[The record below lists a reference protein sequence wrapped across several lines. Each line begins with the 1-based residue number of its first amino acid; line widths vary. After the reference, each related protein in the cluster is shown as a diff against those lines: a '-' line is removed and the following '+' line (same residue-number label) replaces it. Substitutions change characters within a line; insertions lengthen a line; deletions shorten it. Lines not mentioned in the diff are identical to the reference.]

1 MQSGGDASSAGSFV
15 VNPRLQRLFATF
27 AVGFPSA
34 ESLSTIFTTFL
45 GAHLRQFPSELQ
57 ELGKK
62 IVQAGLMLHK
72 RVQGTFKKT
81 ATNFHYEFN
90 IRHMAGV
97 FQGILVAKP
106 EQVSEPLKL
115 VQLWIHESERVYG
128 DRLVS
133 FMDHKKYKE
142 LAVEQAKKYFKE
154 MSPTALTSEPLIFA
168 HFAGGI
174 GEKNYDK
181 LNTFAELSGLLEGA
195 LGEYNE
201 ANAVMDLVLFEDA
214 MRHICRISRI
224 IEAPNG
230 HALLVGVGG
239 SGKQS
244 LAKLASFVAQY
255 TIFQIVISATY
266 GVNDLKG
273 DLQSVYR
280 RCGVK
285 GEGISFL
292 FTDSQITDERFLV
305 FMNDLLSSGNIPGLF
320 PPEDQDDIINNVRA
334 AAKRA
339 GVPDTRETVWQ
350 YFINQVRANLH
361 VILCFSPI
369 GEPIRVRTRRFPALV
384 NCVVIDWF
392 QPWPEE
398 ALQSVSK
405 RFLGGEDL
413 GSEEAKASVIG
424 FMPYSFGSV
433 NKASEEYRLAE
444 RRHNYTTPKTFLE
457 LIALY
462 KAMLAARRDET
473 TKAIDRY
480 VSGVEKLKSTAEQV
494 GGLEEDLKVKA
505 VEVDEKKAQCDAMIP
520 KLEAEKAKANK
531 EAETANEIAA
541 QATTKEAEVIEMK
554 ANIEKDLEAAE
565 PALVKAAAALDSLN
579 KKDLGE
585 LKSLGKPPAGVDD
598 VAAAC
603 IYMLHDGSKGKID
616 VEWKAAQKMM
626 KDVNAFLEVLLGYK
640 KRIDDGNV
648 PKQNFKNLRPLL
660 AKEHFTKEI
669 MMGKSQAAAGLCDFV
684 LNITTYW
691 DINEDVE
698 PKRLAAQ
705 SATQQLEKAIA
716 DKEAALAKKAEAEAT
731 VAELTAQYEA
741 AVAEKD
747 AVLKEQ
753 DNCERKLGLA
763 KRLMTA
769 LGSEGAR
776 WETSI
781 GELRANLELLPGDCL
796 LAAAFVSY
804 SGCFSKLFRAQLLDG
819 CYMPYLQ
826 GTLAVSKGGV
836 PMSAGADP
844 IALLTTEAERAV
856 WSGDN
861 LPTDRQS
868 VENGA
873 IVCNCARWP
882 LMIDPQL
889 QGITWI
895 KKKEEKAK
903 VLRLGQKELMPSI
916 EAALQGGL
924 PLVIEN
930 LGTTYDAVLAPVIG
944 RQVSRRGRSQFVKLG
959 DKEVD
964 FDANF
969 KLYLQTKLSNP
980 HYPPEI
986 QAETTLINFMVTE
999 DGLEDQLLALTV
1011 SKERPDLEEQ
1021 KADLISQQNQN
1032 KIKIKEL
1039 EDGILQQLAEAT
1051 GDVLENLPLIEN
1063 LETSK
1068 KVALDIAEKMVEA
1081 EKTEKNINES
1091 RENYRSVAARGSLMF
1106 FLLSE
1111 LNKIH
1116 SFHNYSLNAFIIV
1129 FQTAIT
1135 GKKERPSWFGTGNAL
1150 LDMILPKKKPKG

>member
-1 MQSGGDASSAGSFV
+1 
-15 VNPRLQRLFATF
+15 
-27 AVGFPSA
+27 
-34 ESLSTIFTTFL
+34 
-45 GAHLRQFPSELQ
+45 
-57 ELGKK
+57 
-62 IVQAGLMLHK
+62 
-72 RVQGTFKKT
+72 
-81 ATNFHYEFN
+81 
-90 IRHMAGV
+90 
-97 FQGILVAKP
+97 
-106 EQVSEPLKL
+106 
-115 VQLWIHESERVYG
+115 
-128 DRLVS
+128 
-133 FMDHKKYKE
+133 MDQKKYKE

-239 SGKQS
+239 IGKQS

-369 GEPIRVRTRRFPALV
+369 GEPIRVRARRFPSLV

-554 ANIEKDLEAAE
+554 AYIEKDLEAAE

-585 LKSLGKPPAGVDD
+585 LKTLGKPPAGVDD

-684 LNITTYW
+684 FNITTYW

-731 VAELTAQYEA
+731 VAELDRAVRSGGRREGRGRRGRGQLRAQARAREA
-741 AVAEKD
+741 ADDGARLGGRALGDVDRRAAREPR
-747 AVLKEQ
+747 AAAGRLAAGGGVRLV
-753 DNCERKLGLA
+753 LGLLLEA
-763 KRLMTA
+763 VPRAAARRLLHA
-769 LGSEGAR
+769 VPAGDARRVQGRRADVGGRRSDRPPHHRGGAR
-776 WETSI
+776 R
-781 GELRANLELLPGDCL
+781 L
-796 LAAAFVSY
+796 V
-804 SGCFSKLFRAQLLDG
+804 
-819 CYMPYLQ
+819 
-826 GTLAVSKGGV
+826 GGQ
-836 PMSAGADP
+836 PADRP
-844 IALLTTEAERAV
+844 PE
-856 WSGDN
+856 
-861 LPTDRQS
+861 

-895 KKKEEKAK
+895 KKKEEKNGVK
-903 VLRLGQKELMPSI
+903 VARLGQKELMPSI

-999 DGLEDQLLALTV
+999 DGFEDQLLALTV

-1039 EDGILQQLAEAT
+1039 EDGILQQLAEAE
-1051 GDVLENLPLIEN
+1051 GDVTENITLIEN
-1063 LETSK
+1063 LEDVEEAWRSTSPRRWRSRRRPREEHQH
-1068 KVALDIAEKMVEA
+1068 L
-1081 EKTEKNINES
+1081 
-1091 RENYRSVAARGSLMF
+1091 RENRTATSRRAARSC
-1106 FLLSE
+1106 S
-1111 LNKIH
+1111 
-1116 SFHNYSLNAFIIV
+1116 SCCPSS
-1129 FQTAIT
+1129 TRST
-1135 GKKERPSWFGTGNAL
+1135 RSTTTPSTPSSSSSRPRSPKKERPTGTGNAL